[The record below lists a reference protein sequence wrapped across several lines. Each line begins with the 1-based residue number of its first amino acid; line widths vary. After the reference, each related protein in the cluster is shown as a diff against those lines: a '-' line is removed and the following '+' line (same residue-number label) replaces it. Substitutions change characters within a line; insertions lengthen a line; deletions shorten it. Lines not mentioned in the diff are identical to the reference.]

1 MGLNM
6 EIKKVKEMK
15 CPHCGEVAGYE
26 ALAIYYAGGLKWEDF
41 LTKIGYY
48 QSEEWYGKDKLLTES
63 EARAMVEGVRS
74 KDAGAYEEL
83 KSFVAL
89 ALYDGNKVV
98 INANW

>member
-6 EIKKVKEMK
+6 EIKRVKETK

-26 ALAIYYAGGLKWEDF
+26 ALAIYYEGGLKWEDF

-74 KDAGAYEEL
+74 KDADAYKAL

-89 ALYDGNKVV
+89 ALYDGDKVV